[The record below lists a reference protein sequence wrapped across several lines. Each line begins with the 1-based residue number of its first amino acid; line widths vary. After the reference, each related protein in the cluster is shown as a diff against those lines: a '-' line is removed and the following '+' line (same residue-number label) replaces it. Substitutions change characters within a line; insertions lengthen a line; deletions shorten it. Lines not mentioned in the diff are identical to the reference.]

1 MAAQS
6 APEFKRPIAVLENDA
21 ASLSRRGSEPASIV
35 YGDLRAA
42 GAPFGWLNTM
52 SVASIDGGSA
62 GGATRR
68 YTHHE
73 AMRLTTTASTR
84 LTNELLFGRAC
95 KSLPWYLI
103 HARHGPPSRHPNG
116 ERR

>member
-6 APEFKRPIAVLENDA
+6 APEFKRPIALLENDA

-52 SVASIDGGSA
+52 SVASIDGGTA

-73 AMRLTTTASTR
+73 AD
-84 LTNELLFGRAC
+84 GHGVQQRA
-95 KSLPWYLI
+95 
-103 HARHGPPSRHPNG
+103 ARRIL
-116 ERR
+116 RVLVR